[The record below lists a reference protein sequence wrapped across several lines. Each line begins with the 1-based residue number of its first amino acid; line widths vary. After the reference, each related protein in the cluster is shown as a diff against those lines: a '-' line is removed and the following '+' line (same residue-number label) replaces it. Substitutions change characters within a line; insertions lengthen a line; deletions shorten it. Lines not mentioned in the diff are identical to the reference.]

1 MGCTY
6 AKTTE
11 YEQKPKRGRLRALFG
26 RDHRRSKIQT
36 IHIGDPV
43 GVAVNEGTPMLNLAR
58 KTEQTVLTQLRVEG
72 IIPKK
77 GSGGVAFTVK
87 INDEIQHRSASND
100 TSYQLPGIPQY
111 FRDTTKPMNLKP
123 RILPPLNTRSVIKSS
138 PQQREMDAENLKYE
152 TLSRKGEMA
161 RLSDHR
167 RQLAAT
173 KREAKEKDRR
183 ERLEAK
189 IMKNSSQE
197 IQGIDKVKV
206 TEKIEQARLKREQTA
221 EEKLARINAKLA
233 KIPKQEKPNKIST
246 EEKLERARQKREKR
260 LEGVREK
267 WEKKERKME
276 EIKKSRRLDKPQ
288 VSVPNIELS

>member
-1 MGCTY
+1 
-6 AKTTE
+6 
-11 YEQKPKRGRLRALFG
+11 
-26 RDHRRSKIQT
+26 
-36 IHIGDPV
+36 
-43 GVAVNEGTPMLNLAR
+43 MLNLAR
-58 KTEQTVLTQLRVEG
+58 KTEQTVLTQLREEG

-87 INDEIQHRSASND
+87 INDEIQQWSASNE

-111 FRDTTKPMNLKP
+111 SRDTTKPNYMSKP

-138 PQQREMDAENLKYE
+138 PQQRETDAENLKYE
-152 TLSRKGEMA
+152 SLRRKGEMA

-173 KREAKEKDRR
+173 KREAKEKDKR
-183 ERLEAK
+183 ERLEARV
-189 IMKNSSQE
+189 MNNSSQE
-197 IQGIDKVKV
+197 IQGSDKVKV

-233 KIPKQEKPNKIST
+233 KIPKMEKPNKIST
-246 EEKLERARQKREKR
+246 EEKLERARENREKR

-267 WEKKERKME
+267 WKKKERKME
-276 EIKKSRRLDKPQ
+276 EIKKSRRLEKPQ